1 MRGPLLPGEQ
11 RAWHTVPTIHFLAH
25 QLGQLEAAYRAQ
37 AGQLLARVPPDDDLA
52 VEVRRVLS
60 ALDG

>member
-1 MRGPLLPGEQ
+1 MNGPLLPGEV
-11 RAWHTVPTIHFLAH
+11 RDWHTVPTVHFMAH

-37 AGQLLARVPPDDDLA
+37 AAQLLARVPPNDDLA
-52 VEVRRVLS
+52 VEVRRVLT

>member
-1 MRGPLLPGEQ
+1 M
-11 RAWHTVPTIHFLAH
+11 AH

-37 AGQLLARVPPDDDLA
+37 AEVLLSRIPATDDLA
-52 VEVRRVLS
+52 VEVRRVLN